1 MNNRKYFLWAGL
13 SLLLISIVAITFSQ
27 VIVEDILGIERAFG
41 EEPLSIKLT
50 RYGLGG
56 LVVGVGLMLYGSLL
70 NRKKRAS

>member
-1 MNNRKYFLWAGL
+1 MNSRKHFLWAGL

>member
-1 MNNRKYFLWAGL
+1 MNSRKHFLWAGL
-13 SLLLISIVAITFSQ
+13 SLLLISIVAITFGQ
-27 VIVEDILGIERAFG
+27 VIVEDILGVERAFG

-56 LVVGVGLMLYGSLL
+56 LAVGVGLMLYGSLL